1 MDFPANTLPS
11 PYASEEVGAI
21 ALREYLRLIPS
32 WGIKLVVVVNGHGAT
47 NQLNT
52 IQRLVNEFNVNKQAR
67 YIHFFPYLPDNE
79 GHILVG
85 HAAKLETSIM
95 MALNPHA
102 VNLADIPLK
111 PKPMY
116 YRDWGIVDWFAFI
129 GRPTPDRTI
138 SVEDDPRDASV
149 EYGRRSMDS
158 IVKTLSE
165 LVRNTLAAL

>member
-1 MDFPANTLPS
+1 VNTH
-11 PYASEEVGAI
+11 
-21 ALREYLRLIPS
+21 LIPS

-95 MALNPHA
+95 MALYPHA
-102 VNLADIPLK
+102 FNLADIPLK

-149 EYGRRSMDS
+149 EYGRRYMDS